1 MSSYMKFETALF
13 LRAIMSGMMLCAA
26 YRIFCGLLYHFFGR
40 RGIRSVT
47 DFLYWLAAGFLLFF
61 ALFRWNYGELR
72 LFLLPG
78 ALIGAF
84 FANYLLNLLL
94 FPVKRCSI
102 LIHRHLKRRN
112 RKFRRGRRFEKIK
125 KENQKIANNYLGM
138 AAIAIVVLILLVGL
152 TMQSNNLKARI
163 AVYDAKAAALSNP
176 LRMSR
181 NGRKRSKQQKEY
193 MQTDEYMAEVARE
206 AGTCQGN
213 EIVFEEEK

>member
-13 LRAIMSGMMLCAA
+13 IRAIMSGVILCAA
-26 YRIFCGLLYHFFGR
+26 YRISGGLLYHFFGR
-40 RGIRSVT
+40 CGIRSAT
-47 DFLYWLAAGFLLFF
+47 DILYWLAAGFLLFF

-102 LIHRHLKRRN
+102 LLHRHLKKRN

-125 KENQKIANNYLGM
+125 KKKK
-138 AAIAIVVLILLVGL
+138 
-152 TMQSNNLKARI
+152 QSKN
-163 AVYDAKAAALSNP
+163 S
-176 LRMSR
+176 
-181 NGRKRSKQQKEY
+181 E
-193 MQTDEYMAEVARE
+193 
-206 AGTCQGN
+206 
-213 EIVFEEEK
+213 